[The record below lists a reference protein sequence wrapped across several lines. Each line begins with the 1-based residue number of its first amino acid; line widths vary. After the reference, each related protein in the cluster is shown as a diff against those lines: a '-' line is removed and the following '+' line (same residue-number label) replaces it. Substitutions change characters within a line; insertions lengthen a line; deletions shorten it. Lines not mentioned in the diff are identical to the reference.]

1 MKKEDV
7 RKMVR
12 DGYAKV
18 AIERGGAAAPVAVE
32 SSSC

>member
-12 DGYAKV
+12 EGYAQV
-18 AIERGGAAAPVAVE
+18 AIERGGATAPIE
-32 SSSC
+32 SESC